1 MDDSEE
7 GSDKD
12 SEEDSDKDSEEEEE
26 EDDEEGGYFPKSKL
40 CKGKYQK
47 WLHKLT
53 GEKKKWKLIYRASK
67 DGFNASSFHSKCN
80 NQGPTITIIQSTNG
94 NIFGGFNTAS
104 WVSFK
109 YSK

>member
-53 GEKKKWKLIYRASK
+53 GEKKK
-67 DGFNASSFHSKCN
+67 
-80 NQGPTITIIQSTNG
+80 
-94 NIFGGFNTAS
+94 
-104 WVSFK
+104 
-109 YSK
+109 